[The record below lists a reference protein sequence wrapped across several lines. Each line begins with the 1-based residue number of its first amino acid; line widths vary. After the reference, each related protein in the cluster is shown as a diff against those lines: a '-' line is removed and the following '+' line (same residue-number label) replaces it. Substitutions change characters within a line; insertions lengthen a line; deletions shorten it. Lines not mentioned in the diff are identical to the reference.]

1 MGSFWL
7 RFYIFA
13 GLSYTSP
20 NGNTRI
26 AKSATIIIVMQSY
39 KLSFTALGLALADSI
54 KVAEVYLACDD
65 WALTRQI
72 LTENNLLQ
80 SRTLSRNKRVIHELL
95 QRLSLLTQEQLL
107 LLVEGSLEEQKL
119 LLWFAICKTYTFIHD
134 FAIEVLHQKF
144 LVMDKML
151 TSNDV
156 NAFFLQKVDSH
167 EELERITESTKAK
180 LLSQVFHMLQEADL
194 VNTSNQ
200 IVRVIPTRRLAFAL
214 SPDADFAYQIYP
226 AFPEEFEL

>member
-1 MGSFWL
+1 
-7 RFYIFA
+7 
-13 GLSYTSP
+13 
-20 NGNTRI
+20 
-26 AKSATIIIVMQSY
+26 MQSY

-54 KVAEVYLACDD
+54 KVAEVFLACDD

-72 LTENNLLQ
+72 LTENNLLF
-80 SRTLSRNKRVIHELL
+80 LFLP
-95 QRLSLLTQEQLL
+95 QLCD
-107 LLVEGSLEEQKL
+107 
-119 LLWFAICKTYTFIHD
+119 FCKTYTFIRD

-180 LLSQVFHMLQEADL
+180 LLSQVFHMLQEANL

-200 IVRVIPTRRLAFAL
+200 IIRVIPTRRLAFAL
-214 SPDADFAYQIYP
+214 SPDADFAYRVYP

>member
-1 MGSFWL
+1 MV
-7 RFYIFA
+7 A
-13 GLSYTSP
+13 
-20 NGNTRI
+20 
-26 AKSATIIIVMQSY
+26 MQSY
-39 KLSFTALGLALADSI
+39 KLSFTALSLALPDSI
-54 KVAEVYLACDD
+54 KVVEVFLSCNNWDT
-65 WALTRQI
+65 TREI
-72 LTENNLLQ
+72 LNENNILQ
-80 SRTLSRNKRVIHELL
+80 SRTISRNKRVIHELIT
-95 QRLSLLTQEQLL
+95 RLSQLTQEQLS

-119 LLWFAICKTYTFIHD
+119 LLWFAVCKTYTFIRD

-144 LVMDKML
+144 LVMDTML

-180 LLSQVFHMLQEADL
+180 LLSRVFHMLQEANL

-200 IVRVIPTRRLAFAL
+200 IIRVIPTRRLAFAL
-214 SPDADFAYQIYP
+214 SPDADFAYRIYP

>member
-1 MGSFWL
+1 MV
-7 RFYIFA
+7 A
-13 GLSYTSP
+13 
-20 NGNTRI
+20 
-26 AKSATIIIVMQSY
+26 MQSY
-39 KLSFTALGLALADSI
+39 KLSFTALSLALPDSI
-54 KVAEVYLACDD
+54 KVVEVFLSCNN
-65 WALTRQI
+65 WVTTREI
-72 LTENNLLQ
+72 LNENNILQ
-80 SRTLSRNKRVIHELL
+80 SRTISRNKRVIHELIT
-95 QRLSLLTQEQLL
+95 RLSQLTQEQLS

-119 LLWFAICKTYTFIHD
+119 LLWFAVCKTYTFIRD

-144 LVMDKML
+144 LVMDTML

-180 LLSQVFHMLQEADL
+180 LLSRVFHMLQEANL

-200 IVRVIPTRRLAFAL
+200 IIRVIPTRRLAFAL
-214 SPDADFAYQIYP
+214 SPDADFAYRIYP

>member
-1 MGSFWL
+1 M
-7 RFYIFA
+7 
-13 GLSYTSP
+13 
-20 NGNTRI
+20 
-26 AKSATIIIVMQSY
+26 
-39 KLSFTALGLALADSI
+39 
-54 KVAEVYLACDD
+54 
-65 WALTRQI
+65 
-72 LTENNLLQ
+72 
-80 SRTLSRNKRVIHELL
+80 
-95 QRLSLLTQEQLL
+95 

-119 LLWFAICKTYTFIHD
+119 LLWFAVCKTYTFIRD

-144 LVMDKML
+144 LVMDTML

-180 LLSQVFHMLQEADL
+180 LLSQVFHMLQEANL

-200 IVRVIPTRRLAFAL
+200 IIRVIPTRRLAFAL
-214 SPDADFAYQIYP
+214 SPDADFAYRVYP